1 MKKITDIWK
10 GYLFAILATVAISN
24 VYIFSKAALNEVHLS
39 QFGIYWF
46 GIAIVS
52 NLVYSISSGR
62 YRKFK
67 NIKTSYYKI
76 FLGIGIIEIIAT
88 VSMFVAI
95 DKIPNPS
102 VPSFLRN
109 LEPIFIVFLAFI
121 ILKEKYNL
129 IEKIGIVL
137 TIIGA
142 MIISYRSGEGFFA
155 LFIDGVQYMV
165 IACLFY
171 AIRTVWVKH
180 VIKKIDPLILNL
192 NKLVFLFVAFIIYF
206 MFADVG
212 FLISKFALINI
223 VIGAIIGPFFTSY
236 AQYLALQYI
245 DASRATLLQ
254 STAGIFTLGFAY
266 LYFGSLPLLYQ
277 IIGGLITIIGIWIL
291 IDGKRLFNLRIEE

>member
-1 MKKITDIWK
+1 LKKITDIWK

-39 QFGIYWF
+39 QFGMYWF
-46 GIAIVS
+46 GIAILC
-52 NLVYSISSGR
+52 NLLYSFSSGR

-67 NIKTSYYKI
+67 NIKTSHFKI

-121 ILKEKYNL
+121 ILKEKYNF

-142 MIISYRSGEGFFA
+142 TIISYKSGDGFFT

-165 IACLFY
+165 IACFFY

-206 MFADVG
+206 MFSDVG
-212 FLISKFALINI
+212 FIISKFALINI
-223 VIGAIIGPFFTSY
+223 IIGAIIGPFFTSY

-266 LYFGSLPLLYQ
+266 LYFGSLPLFYQ

-291 IDGKRLFNLRIEE
+291 IDGKRLINLKMN